1 MTASTMPVSAEG
13 RPVPPASTPRRGPL
27 GWWLSDV
34 RVLAQ
39 RSLARIVREPETL
52 MDVTIQPIV
61 FVLLFAYVFG
71 SAIAIPGGGS
81 YREYLIGGMLGMGL
95 AGTAPGTAVALV
107 TDMSTGLIDRFRS
120 LPMSRAAVLAGRT
133 LADLLTQALGAL
145 VVAGVGLAIGWRIHT
160 GVADTLAAF
169 GLALLLGYAFTW
181 AGACLGMALRS
192 PEAAQQL
199 GFILFLPLTFVSN
212 AFVPTQGMPGW
223 LQAVAN
229 WNPLSALAAACR
241 HLLREPGP
249 GRLDPGLAYAA
260 SRAGGVALVRR
271 SPGRLRSPGCPPLP
285 PQVPH
290 LSPPASRG
298 SGGGR
303 GPRRRGGAQVRDLCL
318 PPARRGA
325 PQACSRRAGD

>member
-1 MTASTMPVSAEG
+1 MTASTMTMTTPARPAPPDPEPHRSAL
-13 RPVPPASTPRRGPL
+13 R
-27 GWWLSDV
+27 WWLSDV
-34 RVLAQ
+34 LVLTR
-39 RSLARIVREPETL
+39 RSLERIVREPETL

-71 SAIAIPGGGS
+71 SAIALPGGGN
-81 YREYLIGGMLGMGL
+81 YHEYLIGGMLGMGL

-145 VVAGVGLAIGWRIHT
+145 VIVAVGLAIGWRVHT

-169 GLALLLGYAFTW
+169 GLALLMGYAFTW
-181 AGACLGMALRS
+181 AGACLGMVLRS

-199 GFILFLPLTFVSN
+199 GFILFLPLTFISN

-223 LQAVAN
+223 LQVVAN

-241 HLLREPGP
+241 HLFGNPN
-249 GRLDPGLAYAA
+249 
-260 SRAGGVALVRR
+260 
-271 SPGRLRSPGCPPLP
+271 
-285 PQVPH
+285 
-290 LSPPASRG
+290 PASTVAAWPMQHPELAVILWSVG
-298 SGGGR
+298 LLAVFA
-303 GPRRRGGAQVRDLCL
+303 PLAVHLYRRKSLA
-318 PPARRGA
+318 
-325 PQACSRRAGD
+325 